1 MPSNSAWSSPI
12 VLVTK
17 KDGSTR
23 FCVDYR
29 RLIDLTV
36 KDAYPIPRVDEC
48 LDSLTGSKWFSC
60 LDLNS
65 GFWQVGLDPA
75 DKEKTAFATS
85 LGLYQFTVMHFGLA
99 NAPSTFERLI
109 EDVMR
114 GYQWEICLVYM
125 DDVIVPSAT
134 FEESIVR
141 LELVFQRL
149 SEANLKLKPSK
160 CILFQHRVKF
170 LGHIVS
176 EEGVSTDPDKIMA
189 VKEWSSPRSAK
200 QVWSFLGLCSYY
212 RRFVRDFAQIARPL
226 HKLCEKGSKFL
237 WSKDSEDSFQ
247 SLKLTL
253 TTAPILA
260 YPQLGQQFILDT
272 DASEHSVGAVLSQV
286 QDDQER
292 VIAYMSKTMNVHE
305 RVYCV
310 TRKELLAVIVA
321 LRNFHTYL
329 YGQNVLLRT
338 DNAAVSWMRNL
349 KKPTD
354 QVARW
359 LQELGTYDFTVVHRP
374 GKRHVNADTLSRMPC
389 KACKR
394 QQDAASTHNDESDEG
409 SDVTEL
415 AEDIGYS
422 EGIQTCAVTR
432 QQDREAFVQGPV
444 LLDGWNHSDIR
455 LSQMEDADIG
465 PILVLVEEKK
475 LRPEWSAISSKSS
488 FFKTLWRNWDRLEV
502 HSTILYRRWSQE
514 DTVSE
519 ILQLIVPKSR
529 RAEVMEMH
537 HSIPS
542 AAHLDAKRTMERI
555 KNGFYWPGMK
565 VSVTEFCRF
574 CDSCAARKPSP
585 KQNKAPMGHISSGA
599 PMEKECIDILGPL
612 PLTRQKHKYILVITD
627 IFTKWTEAVPLPDQE
642 ARTVTKAFVDTFVS
656 RFGTPLQVHSDQG
669 RNFEAKIFQEMCT
682 YLQIEKT
689 RTTSLRPQANGSVER
704 FNRTLINMLC
714 TVRMTKHNGMNIFNK
729 WWWLTVRLS
738 TLAQERH
745 LTWWH

>member
-29 RLIDLTV
+29 RLNDLTV

-65 GFWQVGLDPA
+65 GFWQIGLDPA

-85 LGLYQFTVMHFGLA
+85 LGLYQFTVMPFGLA

-125 DDVIVPSAT
+125 DDVIVPSPI

-149 SEANLKLKPSK
+149 SEANLKFKPSK

-200 QVWSFLGLCSYY
+200 QVRSFLGLCSYY

-310 TRKELLAVIVA
+310 TRKELLAVIVD

-349 KKPTD
+349 KKTTG

-389 KACKR
+389 KAYKR

-455 LSQMEDADIG
+455 LSQMEDADTG
-465 PILVLVEEKK
+465 PILVLVKEKK

-502 HSTILYRRWSQE
+502 HSTILYKRWSQE

-599 PMEKECIDILGPL
+599 PMEKVCIDILGPL

-656 RFGTPLQVHSDQG
+656 RFGTPLQVHSDQV

-682 YLQIEKT
+682 YLHIEKT

-729 WWWLTVRLS
+729 
-738 TLAQERH
+738 
-745 LTWWH
+745 

>member
-1 MPSNSAWSSPI
+1 M
-12 VLVTK
+12 
-17 KDGSTR
+17 
-23 FCVDYR
+23 
-29 RLIDLTV
+29 DLTV

-65 GFWQVGLDPA
+65 GFWQIGLDPA
-75 DKEKTAFATS
+75 DKAKTAFATS
-85 LGLYQFTVMHFGLA
+85 LGLYQLTVMPFGLA

-200 QVWSFLGLCSYY
+200 QVRSFLGLCSYY

-253 TTAPILA
+253 TTAPISA

-272 DASEHSVGAVLSQV
+272 DASEHSVGAVLLQV

-292 VIAYMSKTMNVHE
+292 VVAYMSKTMNVHE

-349 KKPTD
+349 KQPTD

-359 LQELGTYDFTVVHRP
+359 LQELGTYDLTVVRRP
-374 GKRHVNADTLSRMPC
+374 GKRHINADALSRMPC

-394 QQDAASTHNDESDEG
+394 QQDAASTHNDEFDEG

-415 AEDIGYS
+415 VEDIGYS

-465 PILVLVEEKK
+465 PILVLVEETK

-519 ILQLIVPKSR
+519 ILQLVVPKSR

-565 VSVTEFCRF
+565 ASVTEFCRL

-599 PMEKECIDILGPL
+599 PMEKVCIDILGPL
-612 PLTRQKHKYILVITD
+612 PLTRQK
-627 IFTKWTEAVPLPDQE
+627 
-642 ARTVTKAFVDTFVS
+642 
-656 RFGTPLQVHSDQG
+656 QVHT
-669 RNFEAKIFQEMCT
+669 C
-682 YLQIEKT
+682 YY
-689 RTTSLRPQANGSVER
+689 
-704 FNRTLINMLC
+704 
-714 TVRMTKHNGMNIFNK
+714 
-729 WWWLTVRLS
+729 
-738 TLAQERH
+738 
-745 LTWWH
+745 